1 MSHLIIPGVAFMIAS
16 SPATFKATRKVF
28 GSWVGNFEGVA
39 TPAGLFLHMLFF
51 LVVLWLTGR
60 YLPMLIPRVSG
71 FDTLT
76 ECQSA
81 AGSASLTCKQG
92 TGAEKK
98 WYYTTT
104 EPVKHWRAPHTP
116 AMAPSSMM

>member
-71 FDTLT
+71 FDTFFESLN
-76 ECQSA
+76 
-81 AGSASLTCKQG
+81 ASRNSGLTCTQD
-92 TGAEKK
+92 TGAGKK
-98 WYYTTT
+98 WYYTN
-104 EPVKHWRAPHTP
+104 KGRLHWGAPPPP
-116 AMAPSSMM
+116 AMAPSSKM